1 MVALYI
7 IAGIIL
13 FFALLLSLNISVRLI
28 FSSSAKEDMNVF
40 AKVGFYKIQIMP
52 QKPKKEKKIK
62 KVKQKK
68 KKPSKEIKEKEE
80 KPKEKK
86 KFTVPEIFDFVKD
99 TGTVLL
105 KRFKKHFKVRIYKIN
120 VILASDEAEKTA
132 MLYGT
137 AIQSAYYLYKFLNYN
152 FKINTKPDSIKIIPD
167 FSKIQTEFDIDIKF
181 YMRLSHILGLL
192 IASGLKFLKFWNK
205 SNKIKNVGRAE
216 SSRRVI

>member
-1 MVALYI
+1 MIALYI

-13 FFALLLSLNISVRLI
+13 FFAVLLSLNISVRLI
-28 FSSSAKEDMNVF
+28 FNSNAKEDMNIY

-52 QKPKKEKKIK
+52 QKLEKEQKPKKVKKKKEK
-62 KVKQKK
+62 
-68 KKPSKEIKEKEE
+68 PSKDEKVE

-86 KFTVPEIFDFVKD
+86 KFSMPEIFDLVKD
-99 TGTVLL
+99 IGTVLL